1 MLTPIIA
8 VLFRKSRKLAYV
20 VLAAVLVVMH
30 LIILF
35 EISHWGMSNC
45 DQLTH
50 GHGRRLQSHGIS
62 HVHGDSGPFRGS
74 FQDSKYTFNLFFCFR
89 SRAVSSV

>member
-1 MLTPIIA
+1 
-8 VLFRKSRKLAYV
+8 
-20 VLAAVLVVMH
+20 MH

-50 GHGRRLQSHGIS
+50 GHHGRRLMGGGDHVMGGGD

-74 FQDSKYTFNLFFCFR
+74 FQTMLYDKPWYRPGYYIGVLLACMCTNGSDLCCN
-89 SRAVSSV
+89 V